1 MSFLLPRLL
10 LASAAVFIAVPLF
23 VYVLQLL
30 TLVVGGQLF
39 FFVWFVPLLY
49 CIYKSLPGVKS

>member
-10 LASAAVFIAVPLF
+10 LASAAVFIAAPFF

-39 FFVWFVPLLY
+39 VLVWLLPLLY
-49 CIYKSLPGVKS
+49 CLWKSLPGVKS